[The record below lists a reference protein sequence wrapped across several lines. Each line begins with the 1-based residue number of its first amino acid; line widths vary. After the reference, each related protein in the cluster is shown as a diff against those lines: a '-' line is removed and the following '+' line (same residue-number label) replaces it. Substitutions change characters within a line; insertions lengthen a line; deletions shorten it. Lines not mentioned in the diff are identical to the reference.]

1 MWARTTTNTLRGKPT
16 VAADTKGLSLN
27 EIRNRVAKFVVDYKD
42 ATNEKQNTNDFW
54 RALMRC
60 YGVEDSYLLGVTFEY
75 EARRSDTGGRGYI
88 DVFLPGKYLI
98 EQKTKGKIIR
108 PKGAEKSNAETQA
121 EAYLTGGT
129 ITNAQM
135 PRYVVTSDF
144 ATIQVTDL
152 KASRQSPVRTKT
164 IATADLVDDVE
175 LLLFL
180 TGRDAEDV
188 IAQDQADASVAA
200 ARLMGDLYAAL
211 TGDADTDGTDIEEPD
226 EEDETSMEASVL
238 LTRLLFLM
246 FGDDAGLWEKGLFG
260 KFIAT
265 RTSHDGSDLGPQLTA
280 LFNVLDTPEKR
291 RDKRTD
297 EALLAFPHVNGAIF
311 HHDDTK
317 MVWFDSGMRD
327 ALLAACEFDWSRIS
341 PAVFG
346 SLFQTVKSKAA
357 RREGGEHYTSEDN
370 ILKVLRPMFLDDLR
384 ARLDAA
390 NTKPA
395 LEALHEEFKRFRYV
409 DPACGC
415 GNFLIVA
422 YREMR
427 ALELDLLVKLQT
439 KRGKDADLI
448 LDPSDMLNVRLD
460 QFYGIELNWWPAK
473 IAETAMFLVDHQ
485 SNQQMAKTLG
495 YTPNRLPIDI
505 AANIHHTNALTAQWA
520 DLLPLKGTTVFMF
533 GNPPFLGDHT
543 RDEQQLQELKE
554 AWGGSKQLS
563 RMDFVTA
570 WHAKALTYFAHAD
583 GEFGF
588 VTTNSIV
595 QGDQA
600 HRLFDPIYEAGWR
613 IKFAHRTFAWNSE
626 TASKDKAAVHCVIV
640 GFTRAP
646 AAKPRLFDYTSLKG
660 EPLELPV
667 KRVNC
672 YLFDGPDISVPK
684 RSEPLS
690 PTLPK
695 VAKGS
700 MPTDDGNF
708 VITSAEELDAVTADP
723 VAAKYVRPYVGSA
736 ELINSTPRW
745 CLWLK
750 DMDPADIAK
759 SPTLKAR
766 VEAVRAFRA
775 ESTAGTTRAYPHH
788 HMFRQIGQPTVP
800 YLAIPEVFSDS
811 RRYATAKRLDA
822 DVIASNKIYACPDPD
837 GFAFSIISSSMYL
850 TWQKTIGGR
859 LKSDPSFS
867 STIVWN
873 NLPLPNIEADL
884 RAKIIAAGQ
893 AVLDARGRHPDR
905 SLAVQYQPLAMD
917 PALVAA
923 HQALDRVVDKAFGLP
938 RGAKT
943 DADRQPAL
951 FARYEELTRITG

>member
-1 MWARTTTNTLRGKPT
+1 MWLEPPTNTLRGKPT

-164 IATADLVDDVE
+164 IGTADLVDHVE

-188 IAQDQADASVAA
+188 IAQDQAEASVAA

-226 EEDETSMEASVL
+226 EEDETTMEASVL

-260 KFIAT
+260 KFVAT
-265 RTSHDGSDLGPQLTA
+265 RTSPDGSDLGAQLAA
-280 LFNVLDTPEKR
+280 LFNVLDTPDRR

-311 HHDDTK
+311 DHDDTK
-317 MVWFDSGMRD
+317 MMWFDSGMRE

-384 ARLDAA
+384 TRLDAA

-395 LEALHEEFKRFRYV
+395 LEALHEEFKHLRYV

-485 SNQQMAKTLG
+485 ANQQMAKTLG

-505 AANIHHTNALTAQWA
+505 SANIHHANAMSADWA
-520 DLLPLKGTTVFMF
+520 TLLPGIGPTVYVF
-533 GNPPFLGDHT
+533 GNPPFVGHKERSAAQT
-543 RDEQQLQELKE
+543 TELKS
-554 AWGGSKQLS
+554 AWGKARYNGYL
-563 RMDFVTA
+563 DYVTG
-570 WHAKALTYFAHAD
+570 WHAKTLDYLDDKDGDFA
-583 GEFGF
+583 F
-588 VTTNSIV
+588 VTTNSVV
-595 QGDQA
+595 QGEA
-600 HRLFDPIYEAGWR
+600 VTALFDASADRGWS
-613 IKFAHRTFAWNSE
+613 IAFAHRTFQWTSE
-626 TASKDKAAVHCVIV
+626 SVSKERAAVHCVIV
-640 GFTRAP
+640 GFTRRSLTRRTLFSYPAITAAP
-646 AAKPRLFDYTSLKG
+646 VPERSTEAISRYLILHEDVAVRSRKTVLAPNLPRMSLGSIPYDWGFLMVTPDEFDVVAADQ
-660 EPLELPV
+660 
-667 KRVNC
+667 
-672 YLFDGPDISVPK
+672 
-684 RSEPLS
+684 
-690 PTLPK
+690 
-695 VAKGS
+695 
-700 MPTDDGNF
+700 
-708 VITSAEELDAVTADP
+708 
-723 VAAKYVRPYVGSA
+723 VAAKYLRRYINGKEIINNLVRH
-736 ELINSTPRW
+736 
-745 CLWLK
+745 CLWLEHLDPK
-750 DMDPADIAK
+750 DLQRSPLLRARIDAVADK
-759 SPTLKAR
+759 RRNSND
-766 VEAVRAFRA
+766 RATQVLA
-775 ESTAGTTRAYPHH
+775 QTPHL
-788 HMFRQIGQPTVP
+788 MRPNPNRPTVP
-800 YLAIPEVFSDS
+800 YLAVPGVFAEQ
-811 RRYATAKRLDA
+811 RLFATGDHFEP
-822 DVIASNKIYACPDPD
+822 DVIAGGKAYTCPDPD
-837 GFAFSIISSSMYL
+837 GFAFAIFSSSMFI
-850 TWQKTIGGR
+850 TWQKTVGGR
-859 LKSDPSFS
+859 IKSDPSFS
-867 STIVWN
+867 TDIVWN
-873 NLPLPNIEADL
+873 NLPLPDVPAVLRSQIVQAGKDVLEVRASRPDQSLADL
-884 RAKIIAAGQ
+884 Y
-893 AVLDARGRHPDR
+893 H
-905 SLAVQYQPLAMD
+905 SLAM
-917 PALVAA
+917 PADLVKA
-923 HQALDRVVDKAFGLP
+923 HRALDKVVDKAFGAP
-938 RGAKT
+938 RGT
-943 DADRQPAL
+943 HTEEQRQKVL
-951 FARYEELTRITG
+951 FARYAELAAS